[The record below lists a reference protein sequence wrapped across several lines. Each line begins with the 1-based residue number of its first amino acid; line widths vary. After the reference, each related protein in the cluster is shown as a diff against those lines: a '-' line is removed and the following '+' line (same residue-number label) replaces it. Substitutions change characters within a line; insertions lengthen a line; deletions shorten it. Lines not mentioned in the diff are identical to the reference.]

1 MFTAFNSESLW
12 IGTDLKRFNEI
23 RDVLDRENIKYKY
36 KVKDQL
42 GEWTGSGTLRGR
54 VGSAGNPAEQAKQYE
69 ILGDKKNLEQSIQL
83 CRTLSDRTFRNN
95 IILFIRHQNLRECSK
110 RIWCLFYA
118 AKIEINFI

>member
-1 MFTAFNSESLW
+1 MFTVFNSESLW

-23 RDVLDRENIKYKY
+23 RDILDRQNIRYKY

-69 ILGDKKNLEQSIQL
+69 ILAILSSIVKIWSRHFL
-83 CRTLSDRTFRNN
+83 CFRNN
-95 IILFIRHQNLRECSK
+95 IILFYK
-110 RIWCLFYA
+110 TP
-118 AKIEINFI
+118 KP

>member
-69 ILGDKKNLEQSIQL
+69 ILVDKKNLEQARCASE
-83 CRTLSDRTFRNN
+83 
-95 IILFIRHQNLRECSK
+95 IIIRHQNLRECSK

-118 AKIEINFI
+118 AKIEINFT

>member
-1 MFTAFNSESLW
+1 MFTVFNSESLW

-23 RDVLDRENIKYKY
+23 RDILDRQNIVYKY

-69 ILGDKKNLEQSIQL
+69 ILVDKKNLEQA
-83 CRTLSDRTFRNN
+83 
-95 IILFIRHQNLRECSK
+95 LFVLQK
-110 RIWCLFYA
+110 
-118 AKIEINFI
+118 

>member
-69 ILGDKKNLEQSIQL
+69 ILVDKKNLEQARFVLQI
-83 CRTLSDRTFRNN
+83 
-95 IILFIRHQNLRECSK
+95 IRHQNLRECSK

-118 AKIEINFI
+118 AKIEINFT

>member
-36 KVKDQL
+36 KVKDQR

-69 ILGDKKNLEQSIQL
+69 ILVDKKNLEQARFVLQ
-83 CRTLSDRTFRNN
+83 
-95 IILFIRHQNLRECSK
+95 K
-110 RIWCLFYA
+110 
-118 AKIEINFI
+118 

>member
-23 RDVLDRENIKYKY
+23 RDILDSQNIKYKY

-42 GEWTGSGTLRGR
+42 GEWTDSGTIRGR

-69 ILGDKKNLEQSIQL
+69 ILVDRKNLEQARFAIQ
-83 CRTLSDRTFRNN
+83 
-95 IILFIRHQNLRECSK
+95 K
-110 RIWCLFYA
+110 
-118 AKIEINFI
+118 

>member
-23 RDVLDRENIKYKY
+23 RDVLDRENIKYKS

-69 ILGDKKNLEQSIQL
+69 ILVDKKNLEQARFVLQ
-83 CRTLSDRTFRNN
+83 
-95 IILFIRHQNLRECSK
+95 K
-110 RIWCLFYA
+110 
-118 AKIEINFI
+118 